1 MIIYYI
7 GIYMSRLSNISK
19 KSILMYAGVLTVAS
33 IAFMLVTGIMGSDL
47 TFGGATVFIRS
58 IATTKMIEE
67 DKATGVVSNGI
78 WSVDVASGAIA
89 IENTA
94 IPIDDKVIERFPR
107 TDEIRKG
114 LESQAER
121 IYKCGG
127 MYPRDCSF
135 SYEFKVSKFEAD
147 AIKNILR
154 ELAIQHNKSKDD
166 RSEAVKAYDPEKD
179 KVIDGV
185 IDSTLITVKYGDVYY
200 HIGVSQSYI
209 MP

>member
-1 MIIYYI
+1 
-7 GIYMSRLSNISK
+7 MSRLSNISK
-19 KSILMYAGVLTVAS
+19 KSILMYAGAVTVAS
-33 IAFMLVTGIMGSDL
+33 IAFMLVTGIMGSGL
-47 TFGGATVFIRS
+47 MFGGAIVTIDAV
-58 IATTKMIEE
+58 ATTQSIEW

-89 IENTA
+89 TENTA

-107 TDEIRKG
+107 SDEFKKG
-114 LESQAER
+114 LEMEAKRAYE
-121 IYKCGG
+121 CNPPTG
-127 MYPRDCSF
+127 YPYPDCVGA
-135 SYEFKVSKFEAD
+135 YEFKVSKFEAD